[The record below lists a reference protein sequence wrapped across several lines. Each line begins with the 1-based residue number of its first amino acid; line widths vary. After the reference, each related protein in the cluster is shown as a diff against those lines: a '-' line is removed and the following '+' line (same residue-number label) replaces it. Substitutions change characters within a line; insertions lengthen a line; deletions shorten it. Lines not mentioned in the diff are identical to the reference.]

1 MNGRMQYQK
10 RNGRDKQKDSNNQS
24 GAEKRTYATPKKKQN
39 PLVLAALA
47 GGAFLV
53 LILIIVA
60 ASSSH
65 GDSNSAEREPD
76 VNFDEQDA
84 KIKEL
89 YDRGAAYK
97 DRADRLRED
106 NQKAADEYYRRA
118 YDEFDRALA
127 IVKPLNER
135 FPDTKYASQEQQ
147 IEAQLAD
154 IKSKQGFPVSR

>member
-1 MNGRMQYQK
+1 MQYQK

-24 GAEKRTYATPKKKQN
+24 GTEKRTYATPKKKQN

-65 GDSNSAEREPD
+65 GGPDSTGKEPD
-76 VNFDEQDA
+76 VNTEEEDA

-89 YDRGAAYK
+89 YDSGGA
-97 DRADRLRED
+97 DERDADRLVKED
-106 NQKAADEYYRRA
+106 DQRAAYEYYRRA
-118 YDEFDRALA
+118 YDKFDRALVIA
-127 IVKPLNER
+127 KRLNEL
-135 FPDTKYASQEQQ
+135 FPGTKYALLEQQ